1 MNSSAGTVRRLGFAA
16 LIVATLLANSSVARS
31 QGPPRFTFD
40 DYQSPVGTGVASE
53 LSRLPPIDGEPIE
66 PQIESLPPPI
76 GPVAPWQTCASPH
89 GLFDYY
95 YGAKARGY
103 YINDQ
108 RIEFTGQEATF
119 AVEGVLSGG
128 LRQQSGSWLL
138 GLDSEIFLNQP
149 FDRNIFQDTPERAS
163 FAHNFDIEPLQISQL
178 YLSFARND
186 FTATVGRFVTP
197 FGRFYYPLYRNN
209 FDDSPFIR
217 SEAIVYRETG
227 VLLEYQPTGWD
238 FAAAVTNGGFEEDT
252 NSSKAFVG
260 RAGIDW
266 DWFACGVSIKEQD
279 GFGSENQKVF
289 KNHVGCDAMVR
300 RGAWTLS
307 AEAIYDEYGLRRP
320 GFPLDDI
327 FWGRSIYYRDLN
339 KAYHEP
345 ITGVGYYVNLGYD
358 SPFWSVMLNYGEFY
372 PEELGIPQHDAI
384 SRRALIKSTTR
395 WTPNFETYGV
405 VMNEND
411 IPNSFA
417 GRKRQG
423 MYLLFGC
430 QFTL

>member
-1 MNSSAGTVRRLGFAA
+1 VLAA
-16 LIVATLLANSSVARS
+16 ATCARS
-31 QGPPRFTFD
+31 EGAPSFSFD
-40 DYQSPVGTGVASE
+40 QYQAPVGSGVPSD
-53 LSRLPPIDGEPIE
+53 LSRLPSIDEQPAEQIYEPT
-66 PQIESLPPPI
+66 LPADSPSVEYLPSPP
-76 GPVAPWQTCASPH
+76 GTTDQLWHHPH
-89 GLFDYY
+89 AHPTSYDYY

-108 RIEFTGQEATF
+108 RIEFTGEEATF
-119 AVEGVLSGG
+119 AVEGVLTGG
-128 LRQQSGSWLL
+128 VAQHCGSWRL
-138 GLDSEIFLNQP
+138 GLDTELFLNQP

-178 YLSFARND
+178 GLSANWNA

-217 SEAIVYRETG
+217 SEAILYRETG
-227 VLLEYQPTGWD
+227 VLLEWQPAGWD
-238 FAAAVTNGGFEEDT
+238 FAAAVVNGGFEQDT

-260 RAGIDW
+260 RAGLDW
-266 DWFACGVSIKEQD
+266 DWLACGVSIKDQD
-279 GFGSENQKVF
+279 GIGSENQKVY
-289 KNHVGCDAMVR
+289 KNHFGCDAMVR
-300 RGAWTLS
+300 HGRWSLS
-307 AEAIYDEYGLRRP
+307 GEAIYDEYGLRRP
-320 GFPLDDI
+320 GFPLDAI
-327 FWGRSIYYRDLN
+327 FWGRSLYYRDLN
-339 KAYHEP
+339 DANYDP
-345 ITGVGYYVNLGYD
+345 ITGTGYYVNLQYEG
-358 SPFWSVMLNYGEFY
+358 PFWSWLINYGEFY

-395 WTPNFETYGV
+395 WTPNFETYGI
-405 VMNEND
+405 VMHEND

-423 MYLLFGC
+423 MYLILGC

>member
-1 MNSSAGTVRRLGFAA
+1 MGLALAGLAI
-16 LIVATLLANSSVARS
+16 LATGGAARS
-31 QGPPRFTFD
+31 QESPAFSFGG
-40 DYQSPVGTGVASE
+40 YQSPVGSGVTSE
-53 LSRLPPIDGEPIE
+53 LSRLPPIDDESIE
-66 PQIESLPPPI
+66 PQSETLPPPLTSTEVWQSCATPR
-76 GPVAPWQTCASPH
+76 GP
-89 GLFDYY
+89 FDYY

-128 LRQQSGSWLL
+128 LRQQNGSWLL
-138 GLDSEIFLNQP
+138 GLDTEIFLNQP
-149 FDRNIFQDTPERAS
+149 YDRNIFQDTPERAS

-178 YLSFARND
+178 YLSAGWHD

-197 FGRFYYPLYRNN
+197 FGRYYYPLYRNN

-227 VLLEYQPTGWD
+227 VLLEYQPAGWD
-238 FAAAVTNGGFEEDT
+238 FAAAVTNGGFEQDT

-266 DWFACGVSIKEQD
+266 DWFACGVSLKEQD
-279 GFGSENQKVF
+279 GIGSENQKVY

-300 RGAWTLS
+300 RGGWSLS
-307 AEAIYDEYGLRRP
+307 TEAIYDEYGLRRP

-327 FWGRSIYYRDLN
+327 FWGRSLYYRDLN
-339 KAYHEP
+339 NANYVP
-345 ITGVGYYVNLGYD
+345 ITGVGYYVNLQYD
-358 SPFWSVMLNYGEFY
+358 SPFWSLMLNYGEFY

-384 SRRALIKSTTR
+384 SRRAIVKSTTR

-405 VMNEND
+405 VMHEND